1 MFLVNSGNTKL
12 FYQVAWRKLDVILWL
27 SRFSLW
33 SLGYIIESVESLTN
47 NVPVETLIEIGILSY
62 FFIKFLLNVSHFVS
76 QVLNFS
82 FLLNVIAFNS
92 DSAFLVNGL
101 LSEHNLSCCRY
112 FYFRCLALQNMSKCA

>member
-33 SLGYIIESVESLTN
+33 SLGYTIESVESLTN

-62 FFIKFLLNVSHFVS
+62 FFIRFLLNVSHFVS

-101 LSEHNLSCCRY
+101 LLEHNLSCCRY